1 MIQKTG
7 QNMVDDCRQRKL
19 SAQKPEDML
28 KSGSVASMGLL
39 KLLSYVTIGKSGF
52 GRSIG
57 MKENIVQKLTSKDDN
72 GDSYSIVSENAEERD
87 SKVLK
92 FFCGLFEDIVKKI
105 TK

>member
-1 MIQKTG
+1 MEKRIRLVMQETKDIDVYV
-7 QNMVDDCRQRKL
+7 NDDKRLSILSTNRKIN
-19 SAQKPEDML
+19 AEDIF
-28 KSGSVASMGLL
+28 
-39 KLLSYVTIGKSGF
+39 TI
-52 GRSIG
+52 
-57 MKENIVQKLTSKDDN
+57 LDHHN

>member
-1 MIQKTG
+1 M
-7 QNMVDDCRQRKL
+7 
-19 SAQKPEDML
+19 E
-28 KSGSVASMGLL
+28 
-39 KLLSYVTIGKSGF
+39 
-52 GRSIG
+52 SITPF
-57 MKENIVQKLTSKDDN
+57 TSKKTDDFRSYHNPAFFSEKYFTILDHHN